1 MSIFKK
7 ESKDGVEY
15 INQKYGLE
23 PQPVK
28 SSSVEFL
35 YTIYDKLCDEYNPPF
50 VCRNMATAI
59 RNMKDS
65 LKNDNSSLI
74 KLHPEDYLLVE
85 LASFDKY
92 TGLIVPVNERVVY
105 EISKMF
111 EVKKDGELNEVQNK

>member
-28 SSSVEFL
+28 SSSEEFL

-111 EVKKDGELNEVQNK
+111 EFKKDGELNEVQNK